1 MMLPSVKIQVSAGGD
16 TRKTSF
22 LVRGSLLKSLVFG
35 WICYLARYGP
45 VYQRLAEDW
54 ARAHS

>member
-1 MMLPSVKIQVSAGGD
+1 MMLPSVKIQVPAGGD

-22 LVRGSLLKSLVFG
+22 LVGGSLLKSLVFG
-35 WICYLARYGP
+35 RICYLAWFGP

-54 ARAHS
+54 VRAHS

>member
-1 MMLPSVKIQVSAGGD
+1 MILPSVKIQVPAGGD

-22 LVRGSLLKSLVFG
+22 LVRGSFLKAPIFG
-35 WICYLARYGP
+35 WICYLVRSGL

-54 ARAHS
+54 VRAHS

>member
-1 MMLPSVKIQVSAGGD
+1 MILPSVKIQVPAGGD

-35 WICYLARYGP
+35 WICYLARSGP

-54 ARAHS
+54 VRAHS